1 MVGPRMSRDC
11 TDIASNSATESRNVE
26 LRFLYDKLIWNRH
39 MITLLGVLGI
49 ACCLELVLI
58 LLT

>member
-26 LRFLYDKLIWNRH
+26 LRVLYDKLIWNRH
-39 MITLLGVLGI
+39 MITFLGVLGI